1 MYFVNM
7 ALGCTH
13 EEVSFVFLDDL
24 DNISALLDEDN
35 DLQEEIIILK
45 VRTSNNERS
54 RAVTT
59 SNEQ

>member
-45 VRTSNNERS
+45 VRTSNNER
-54 RAVTT
+54 
-59 SNEQ
+59 